1 MQHRQV
7 VLAERARVVATHE
20 QGIPAVLVRHANFH
34 LARTVIHSVCVEL
47 SVSLTLCRSAM
58 IRGQQVIGSDT
69 SESVVTEL
77 CRNVEG
83 AHGII
88 VDGPAAE
95 FLDAYEA
102 LGTTRGPD
110 APAKSQDTVRALAAA
125 CDWPQVLRYLE
136 AWPEEA
142 THFHRMALDAV
153 HDTAASLHELVMV
166 LAIIFRRCEPRQ
178 VWGTREQRY
187 APLLLTSALFDNPAL
202 GTVPVTALFV
212 LCAQLLDSLGDD
224 IGAHD
229 GALKLIGHYFF
240 ERSQGQHV
248 PAEHRDK
255 CLVAGCVLLEL
266 QLLGAF
272 DAAIDPENA
281 ADAVVGHSG
290 VTRVLEL
297 YAVQVAAATRIP
309 RLVRT
314 VGVAL
319 CYDAIRLTNGH
330 LVLGE
335 VAAFAQQQR
344 KATAPEHEDT
354 YYATI
359 LDTFSA
365 RLSPPGSAPEL
376 WKEVALLFARED
388 APELPPALTAYVAHA
403 AALLACAYPAPSVDG
418 LMPRRL
424 RDGPAPAAHADLSE
438 RIVSCVVAMRR
449 GMAAVAD
456 AFASVAPRIPEPH
469 RTIAEPV
476 TTLLACA
483 EPKIA
488 AATQAVMRDSL
499 FVSFSHYDIIQ
510 ACISETGV
518 PALRGI
524 TCFLSRY
531 ALAAAALPTAA
542 QLAKNTVHLLD
553 NVLQVLFDRNVGF
566 ALPHVSHD
574 ALRPGESLWPCIGS
588 IWSHMCMAI
597 MLTFRSVP
605 TWSRTTNKY
614 ELLEWLPYVPKVAS
628 YAVRSTEVV
637 VRCLREGGAP
647 EELCT
652 RVTEQLAHSVD
663 GAIEWI
669 RLNDRELVQ
678 QLYGYLR
685 RTVAEFL
692 RRGMAM
698 PGSVV
703 EHALNFVRTQ
713 LAIKNATQRK
723 TLLSTTQLEVLEEE
737 FVAVRRAAPRRASSA
752 MPPAAR
758 KERLLQTRLSF
769 GTARDV
775 IDVDAI
781 PDSPK
786 RGIPPA
792 PPIKNQAGGFGKP
805 QPKSPPAAAA
815 APGPPSKLAQL
826 RSEFQANRNMA
837 RRPVAPKRA
846 HEPDEPAGPLA
857 ANSLAFSVKLP
868 PSRTVARRKEEEK
881 EEESSSTSSSSSDD
895 EEGGGARGIGAL
907 QSPRK
912 RRVPVLRQEK
922 RQRVRMMDD
931 GTTQQMLER
940 AEHAR
945 RRERLRMEPSYN
957 PLHRCILDWTF
968 DTAAPTV
975 FLDGQPPSTIKHVP
989 PTFANAAEYARV
1001 FGPMLVL
1008 ECWAQYQ
1015 QAKEEY
1021 TGAPA
1026 LPLAYIKRNT
1036 IDSFDRITFDI
1047 PTQRPKSEILLT
1059 DNDIVVV
1066 ENGMTRIL
1074 AKVDTVDAL
1083 PSSMCITLR
1092 FYLPTRKYLVDQL
1105 CSMRGWTLGKLFSLT
1120 TLHREYAALE
1130 SIEDIDLRND
1140 VLAAR
1145 VTPKPPVVRPDVVQA
1160 MRRFGLNEPQAAAI
1174 VSALRT
1180 PGFSLIQGPPGTG
1193 KTKTIRALVN
1203 ALVSRRGT
1211 SMSSTRKGP
1220 RMLLCAP
1227 SNAAVDE
1234 LVVRVRESC
1243 VIDGRTVSPR
1253 VLRLGREDMVSPAVR
1268 DLTLDAAVRRQREDN
1283 ESAPQIRNKLS
1294 RCQMEWSQKGAAMEA
1309 MRTDPA
1315 TARKLQREQDQIS
1328 DMIMDLEVRL
1338 QRAEE
1343 EEVLGGGALGGELPS
1358 YSVMRMNLLNE
1369 AEVICTTLGGAG
1381 QRMLYNLEFD
1391 MIIIDEAAQAV
1402 ELSTL
1407 IPLRYA
1413 CTQCVMVGDPKQ
1425 LPPTVISQKGD
1436 ALGYSQS
1443 MFVRMF
1449 TQCPE
1454 RVHLLSIQYRMHP
1467 DISVFPSSAFY
1478 QSQLIDGEGMAKVTT
1493 QPWHAFEAFGPFRFF
1508 DLPDAREQTAAL
1520 HSVSNQAEASAAVAL
1535 YEALQAASSQ
1545 PLAGRVGFV
1554 SMYKSQVKLLRQVFV
1569 ARFGSENADAAV
1581 FNTVDGFQ
1589 GQEKDV
1595 IILSC
1600 VRSNAGGN
1608 IGFLKDERR
1617 LNVALTRAK
1626 SSLFIIGNAKMLA
1639 HANQTWSH
1647 LIRTAESMQCLTQ
1660 FSHAALRARRRV
1672 TPEMLSAREKAKVSL
1687 PKKETTE
1694 PKRKGNEA
1702 GQHEDV
1708 KRQASAKP
1716 QGTSTP
1722 APPQKGPDQSPQSR
1736 PPQPRPPQPRPPQ
1749 PRPQQPTP
1757 VRPPDPAPPPQARA
1771 PGKWTQK
1778 LQAARSRANNP
1789 NRATPIAAPRT
1800 PAPVRPPTSIRPPTQ
1815 AQPPAQPSWLRSSR
1829 PSGIQPKK

>member
-1 MQHRQV
+1 M
-7 VLAERARVVATHE
+7 
-20 QGIPAVLVRHANFH
+20 N
-34 LARTVIHSVCVEL
+34 S
-47 SVSLTLCRSAM
+47 
-58 IRGQQVIGSDT
+58 GQQVIGSDT

-83 AHGII
+83 AHGIL

-102 LGTTRGPD
+102 LGTAREND
-110 APAKSQDTVRALAAA
+110 APEKSQDTVHALTAS
-125 CDWPQVLRYLE
+125 CDWPRVLRYLE

-153 HDTAASLHELVMV
+153 HDTVASLHELIKV
-166 LAIIFRRCEPRQ
+166 LAIIFRKCEPRQ
-178 VWGTREQRY
+178 VWGTHEQRY
-187 APLLLTSALFDNPAL
+187 APLLLTSALFDNPAI
-202 GTVPVTALFV
+202 GTVPVSSLFV
-212 LCAQLLDSLGDD
+212 LCAQLLDSLGED

-255 CLVAGCVLLEL
+255 CLVAGCMLLEL

-272 DAAIDPENA
+272 DAATDQANV
-281 ADAVVGHSG
+281 ADGVVGHSG

-297 YAVQVAAATRIP
+297 YAVQVAAAMRIP

-319 CYDAIRLTNGH
+319 CYDAIRLANGH

-335 VAAFAQQQR
+335 VAAFAQQLR
-344 KATAPEHEDT
+344 KTTTPEHEAT
-354 YYATI
+354 YYSTI

-376 WKEVALLFARED
+376 WKEVTLLFTRED
-388 APELPPALTAYVAHA
+388 APELPPALTSYVAHA
-403 AALLACAYPAPSVDG
+403 ASLLACSYPAPSVDG

-424 RDGPAPAAHADLSE
+424 RDCPPPAAHTDLSE
-438 RIVSCVVAMRR
+438 RIVSCVVATRR
-449 GMAAVAD
+449 GMAVVAD
-456 AFASVAPRIPEPH
+456 TFASIAPRIQEPQ
-469 RTIAEPV
+469 RTIAEPL
-476 TTLLACA
+476 TSLLACA
-483 EPKIA
+483 EPKIM
-488 AATQAVMRDSL
+488 AATQSVLRESL

-510 ACISETGV
+510 ACISVTGV

-524 TCFLSRY
+524 SCFLSRY
-531 ALAAAALPTAA
+531 ALAAGTLPTAA
-542 QLAKNTVHLLD
+542 QLAKNTVHVLD

-574 ALRPGESLWPCIGS
+574 SLRPGESLWPCIAS
-588 IWSHMCMAI
+588 IWTHMCTAI

-628 YAVRSTEVV
+628 YAVRSTEVA

-713 LAIKNATQRK
+713 LAIKNASQRK

-737 FVAVRRAAPRRASSA
+737 FTAVRRAAPRKAPSSI
-752 MPPAAR
+752 PPAAR

-805 QPKSPPAAAA
+805 QAKPAPQA
-815 APGPPSKLAQL
+815 GPPSKLAQL
-826 RSEFQANRNMA
+826 RSEFQANRDLA
-837 RRPVAPKRA
+837 RRPIAPKRTL
-846 HEPDEPAGPLA
+846 EPDEPAGPLA
-857 ANSLAFSVKLP
+857 ANSLSVNVKLP
-868 PSRTVARRKEEEK
+868 PSRTVARRKEEE
-881 EEESSSTSSSSSDD
+881 ESSASSSSSD
-895 EEGGGARGIGAL
+895 EEDGGARGIGAL

-931 GTTQQMLER
+931 SATQKMLER
-940 AEHAR
+940 AEQAR
-945 RRERLRMEPSYN
+945 RRERLRREPNYN
-957 PLHRCILDWTF
+957 QLHRCILDWTF
-968 DTAAPTV
+968 DTMAPTV
-975 FLDGQPPSTIKHVP
+975 YLDGQPPSAIKHVP
-989 PTFANAAEYARV
+989 PTFANAAEYSRV
-1001 FGPMLVL
+1001 FGPMFLL
-1008 ECWAQYQ
+1008 ECWAQFQ

-1026 LPLAYIKRNT
+1026 LPLTYLRRNT
-1036 IDSFDRITFDI
+1036 IDSFDRILFDI
-1047 PTQRPKSEILLT
+1047 PSQRPKPEVILT
-1059 DNDIVVV
+1059 ENDIVVV
-1066 ENGMTRIL
+1066 ENGLIRIL
-1074 AKVDTVDAL
+1074 AKVDSADFHSGRGCV
-1083 PSSMCITLR
+1083 MLR
-1092 FYLPTRKYLVDQL
+1092 FYLPTRKHFVDQL
-1105 CSMRGWTLGKLFSLT
+1105 CEMRGWTLGKLFSLT
-1120 TLHREYAALE
+1120 TLHREYAALD

-1145 VTPKPPVVRPDVVQA
+1145 VAPKPQIVKPDVVQA

-1211 SMSSTRKGP
+1211 SMSSTRNGP
-1220 RMLLCAP
+1220 RILLCAP

-1234 LVVRVRESC
+1234 LVMRVRESC

-1253 VLRLGREDMVSPAVR
+1253 VIRLGREDMVSPAVR
-1268 DLTLDAAVRRQREDN
+1268 DLTLDAAVRRQQDEN
-1283 ESAPQIRNKLS
+1283 ESAAQIQNKLFK
-1294 RCQMEWSQKGAAMEA
+1294 CQMELSQKSTAMESA
-1309 MRTDPA
+1309 RTSPA

-1343 EEVLGGGALGGELPS
+1343 EEVLGCELPS
-1358 YSVMRMNLLNE
+1358 YGVMRMNILNE

-1381 QRMLYNLEFD
+1381 QRLLYNLEFD

-1425 LPPTVISQKGD
+1425 LPPTVISQSGE

-1467 DISVFPSSAFY
+1467 EISMFPSSAFY
-1478 QSQLIDGEGMAKVTT
+1478 QSQLTDGEGMAKATA
-1493 QPWHAFEAFGPFRFF
+1493 QPWHAFESFGPFRFF
-1508 DLPDAREQTAAL
+1508 DLPDAREQATAL
-1520 HSVSNQAEASAAVAL
+1520 HSVSNKAEASAAVAL

-1569 ARFGSENADAAV
+1569 GRFGSENADSAV

-1589 GQEKDV
+1589 GQEKEV

-1600 VRSNAGGN
+1600 VRSNTGGN

-1626 SSLFIIGNAKMLA
+1626 SSLFIIGNAKTLA
-1639 HANQTWSH
+1639 HANQTWDH
-1647 LIRTAESMQCLTQ
+1647 LIRTAKSMQCFTQ
-1660 FSHAALRARRRV
+1660 FSQAALRAQRRV
-1672 TPEMLSAREKAKVSL
+1672 TPEMLSVRENAKISL

-1694 PKRKGNEA
+1694 PKRKGSEA
-1702 GQHEDV
+1702 GRHESG
-1708 KRQASAKP
+1708 KRQVQSKP
-1716 QGTSTP
+1716 QGTSAP
-1722 APPQKGPDQSPQSR
+1722 APAPQKGPDHT
-1736 PPQPRPPQPRPPQ
+1736 PQPRSPQHRAQQSHPPH
-1749 PRPQQPTP
+1749 PTP
-1757 VRPPDPAPPPQARA
+1757 VRPPETRPPPPAPTL
-1771 PGKWTQK
+1771 GKWTKK
-1778 LQAARSRANNP
+1778 LQDARSRANDP
-1789 NRATPIAAPRT
+1789 NRAAPIAAPRT
-1800 PAPVRPPTSIRPPTQ
+1800 LAPIRPPTSIRSPTQ
-1815 AQPPAQPSWLRSSR
+1815 VQPPAQPSWLRSSR